1 MHFVVGGAFQGKR
14 KWVRERYGIND
25 GVHIIW
31 HNGYVEPYGP
41 PGGVETA
48 KTVVFDGLEAAIRRQ
63 PDADEW
69 EPYFRAWQRWEAAKP
84 DRAVVWIGTDVTQ
97 GIVPVDS
104 EERRWRDAVGMCY
117 QRLASICCRVDRIWC
132 GLSERLK

>member
-1 MHFVVGGAFQGKR
+1 MHFVIGGAFQGKR

-48 KTVVFDGLEAAIRRQ
+48 KTVVLDGLEASIRPR

-69 EPYFRAWQRWEAAKP
+69 ESYFRAWQRWEAAKP
-84 DRAVVWIGTDVTQ
+84 DRTVVWIGTDVTQ
-97 GIVPVDS
+97 GVVPVDP

-117 QRLASICCRVDRIWC
+117 QRLASMCCRVDRIWC
-132 GLSERLK
+132 GLAERLK